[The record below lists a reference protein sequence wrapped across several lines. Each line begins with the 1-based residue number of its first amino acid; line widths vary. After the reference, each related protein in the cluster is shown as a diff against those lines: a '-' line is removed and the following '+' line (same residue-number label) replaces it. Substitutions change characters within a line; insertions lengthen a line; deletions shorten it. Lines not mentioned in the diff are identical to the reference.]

1 MESYEAYHNITH
13 DSPRHK
19 FLLAVPSKESP
30 LKLLLTIDQMRV
42 IKFLIDTK
50 VLDAILEVA
59 PEDEWEEP

>member
-1 MESYEAYHNITH
+1 MESYKAYHGIR
-13 DSPRHK
+13 DESPRHK

-42 IKFLIDTK
+42 IKFLIDIK

-59 PEDEWEEP
+59 PEEEWDEP